1 MDKLTK
7 TGIVT
12 ISQANTTGISFLLST
27 FSPQSYALPF
37 ANLPFLRQKYRP
49 EIWERER
56 LQTEQECSSY
66 MIYILAQYPGSH
78 KTLICH
84 HYG

>member
-56 LQTEQECSSY
+56 LQTEQECSSC